1 LRYDDVED
9 HLLSL
14 EEDFEGQTDACA
26 THLGFYFIW
35 LSRQSMLSPAL
46 AAHPVG
52 VGPEGS
58 DGRELFVRR
67 CDSKLTDVDL
77 NARGNAFTAHY
88 YERHFFDDYR
98 QCFGFDEEEP
108 GAMYQVEYSAANY
121 EKLAATL
128 DARLREW
135 ELAATRPTPDALLR
149 ELEGAFHP
157 LLDAMGFQRDK
168 YSFDKRVGRFLAA
181 GPWGEHC
188 IRLEA
193 VDRPGFV
200 FGFTVQ
206 VTSRLTVL
214 AKAVYDDMIIDHE
227 RVTSELAATFALH
240 VEELPGCELAL
251 AQRWSKDPRIIEVT
265 DGARASRAIAA
276 LADGAA
282 AWLPGILRSME
293 TLQGYEAAR
302 DTPPLNATGWFRYPL
317 QRVRLLSA
325 ELAGNPRLL
334 DICREMEQ
342 ALDAL
347 PPHSH
352 HPHDVQAMRK
362 TVARVRARAG

>member
-1 LRYDDVED
+1 MRYDDVED

-14 EEDFEGQTDACA
+14 EEDFDGQSDACA

-35 LSRQSMLSPAL
+35 LSRQSMLSPEL

-52 VGPEGS
+52 VGAEGT

-98 QCFGFDEEEP
+98 QCFGYDAEEP
-108 GAMYQVEYSAANY
+108 DAMYQVEYSAANY
-121 EKLAATL
+121 EKLASTL

-149 ELEGAFHP
+149 ELEGAFRP
-157 LLDAMGFQRDK
+157 LLDAMGFQRDQ
-168 YSFDKRVGRFLAA
+168 YSFDKRVGRFIAA
-181 GPWGEHC
+181 GPWGDHC

-200 FGFTVQ
+200 FGFRVQ

-214 AKAVYDDMIIDHE
+214 ATAVYQDKIIDHE
-227 RVTSELAATFALH
+227 RVTSELAATLLLG
-240 VEELPGCELAL
+240 VEDLPGNELAL
-251 AQRWSKDPRIIEVT
+251 AQRWSKDPHIIEVT
-265 DGARASRAIAA
+265 DGPSASRTIAA
-276 LADGAA
+276 LAAGAA
-282 AWLPGILRSME
+282 AWLPGILRSVE

-302 DTPPLNATGWFRYPL
+302 DTPPLNATAWFRYPL
-317 QRVRLLSA
+317 QRVPLFSA
-325 ELAGNPRLL
+325 ELTGNPRLL
-334 DICREMEQ
+334 DICRTMEQ

-352 HPHDVQAMRK
+352 HPHDVQAMRN
-362 TVARVRARAG
+362 TLARVRARAR